1 MTGSSKIISFPPTGA
16 VEWIESYVKEALGK
30 HDESTVEVYQ
40 RILRHFTTWVVEVPG
55 HEKRFM
61 PTQLTKPSIEL
72 YLSHLRDQGYSVSHR
87 GRVKSVLSGFCQ
99 WLMEEKEA
107 IGRNPTR
114 GIKVPTQQILA
125 PRVLEPDQRFV
136 LRTLVD
142 QDEDLRGKAIVALG
156 RLRWMPSQRCG
167 SPAHAA
173 YPHWAEG
180 GVAACR
186 VQRREVSRDRSA
198 GRGAQAT
205 SRLLTARRPKP

>member
-125 PRVLEPDQRFV
+125 PRVLEPDQRFENAGGQN
-136 LRTLVD
+136 LLSWHLDTTSGIAADGLFLLHEPLAEAT
-142 QDEDLRGKAIVALG
+142 QD
-156 RLRWMPSQRCG
+156 
-167 SPAHAA
+167 
-173 YPHWAEG
+173 
-180 GVAACR
+180 
-186 VQRREVSRDRSA
+186 
-198 GRGAQAT
+198 
-205 SRLLTARRPKP
+205 